1 MYQYAKEKL
10 GITMITC
17 SHRPGLKKYHNYIL
31 RLDGEKNATFGPI
44 TKDDLDRDNNLQN

>member
-1 MYQYAKEKL
+1 
-10 GITMITC
+10 MITC